1 MPKSRNS
8 LEYLKL
14 GLVQKA
20 GVVKRLFLDWDLG
33 KEICGMVYD
42 TTSSNTGAEIGAC
55 VLSFGLTLPFF
66 GWVVVMTLV
75 NFMSRELLRK

>member
-1 MPKSRNS
+1 MFISLESVMPKSRNS

-42 TTSSNTGAEIGAC
+42 TTWSNTGAEIG
-55 VLSFGLTLPFF
+55 
-66 GWVVVMTLV
+66 
-75 NFMSRELLRK
+75 